1 MAYKA
6 NFGDLLEPGLREI
19 YDDRYSSIPSVFPE
33 VMTVN
38 TSTKQSE
45 KDSAISGFGYFDE
58 TSEGAS
64 VTYED
69 PVQMYDVTYTHKKYT
84 KGFKVSEEMYDDDL
98 YRIINR
104 KPGQLA
110 LAARRTAEYYAAQVF
125 NNAGS
130 TSYLGGDAKPLIST
144 LHPRSDG
151 GSVQSNKSA
160 AGATLGDANLNTGIL
175 ALESQ
180 LDDKGMKIATEAKI
194 LLVPRALRKTAMV
207 LTQSE
212 LQPGVST
219 YATND
224 LNYNK
229 TLGLRVIAWHYLST
243 ATNWFLIDPS
253 VALINWFWRKQPE
266 FKQDNSFD
274 TGMAL
279 FKTSMRFSTGFS
291 DWRGFWGSEG
301 DGATDGT

>member
-1 MAYKA
+1 MAFKA

-19 YDDRYSSIPSVFPE
+19 YDTRYNEIPSIFPQL
-33 VMTVN
+33 MTVN
-38 TSTKQSE
+38 NSTKQSE

-58 TSEGAS
+58 TTEGGS
-64 VTYED
+64 VVYED

-98 YRIINR
+98 YRIISR

-110 LAARRTAEYYAAQVF
+110 IAAKRTAEYHAADLF
-125 NNAGS
+125 NNAFD
-130 TSYLGGDAKPLIST
+130 TSVAGGDGKQLCST

-160 AGATLGDANLNTGIL
+160 TGLTLGDANLNTAIL
-175 ALESQ
+175 AFEGQ

-194 LLVPRALRKTAMV
+194 LLVPRSLKKTATV

-212 LQPGVST
+212 GLTQT
-219 YATND
+219 AYND
-224 LNYNK
+224 MNYSK
-229 TLGLRVIAWHYLST
+229 SLGLKVVAWHYLSVQ
-243 ATNWFLIDPS
+243 TNWFLIDPS
-253 VALINWFWRKQPE
+253 VALLNWFWRKQPE

-279 FKTSMRFSTGFS
+279 FKTSMRFSKGFS
-291 DWRGFWGSEG
+291 DWRGVWGSEG

>member
-1 MAYKA
+1 MAFKS

-19 YDDRYSSIPSVFPE
+19 YDARYAEIPQVFPQL
-33 VMTVN
+33 MTVN
-38 TSTKQSE
+38 SSTKQSE
-45 KDSAISGFGYFDE
+45 KDSAISGFGYFEE
-58 TSEGAS
+58 TSEGGS
-64 VTYED
+64 VVYED

-110 LAARRTAEYYAAQVF
+110 IAAKRTAEYHAADLF
-125 NNAGS
+125 NKAF
-130 TSYLGGDAKPLIST
+130 TTTVVGGDGKHLCST

-160 AGATLGDANLNTGIL
+160 TGLTLSDANLNTGLL
-175 ALESQ
+175 ALEGQ

-194 LLVPRALRKTAMV
+194 LLVPRALRKTATV
-207 LTQSE
+207 ITQSPLLSNSE
-212 LQPGVST
+212 L
-219 YATND
+219 ND
-224 LNYNK
+224 MNYTK
-229 TLGLRVIAWHYLST
+229 TLGLQVISWHYLT
-243 ATNWFLIDPS
+243 VATNWFLIDPS
-253 VALINWFWRKQPE
+253 VALLNWFWRKQPE

-279 FKTSMRFSTGFS
+279 FKTSMRFSKGFS
-291 DWRGFWGSEG
+291 DWRGVWGSEG
-301 DGATDGT
+301 DSATDGD

>member
-1 MAYKA
+1 MALRS

-19 YDDRYSSIPSVFPE
+19 YDTRYNEIPQVFPQ

-58 TSEGAS
+58 TTEGGS

-110 LAARRTAEYYAAQVF
+110 IAAKRTAEYHAASLF
-125 NNAGS
+125 NNAFS
-130 TSYLGGDAKPLIST
+130 TSYKGGDGVPLAST
-144 LHPRSDG
+144 VHPRSDG
-151 GSVQSNKSA
+151 GSTQSNASSN
-160 AGATLGDANLNTGIL
+160 GLTLGDTNLNTAIL
-175 ALESQ
+175 AFEGQ
-180 LDDKGMKIATEAKI
+180 LDDKGMKIATEADI
-194 LLVPRALRKTAMV
+194 ILVPRALKKTAVV
-207 LTQSE
+207 LTQSDG
-212 LQPGVST
+212 LVQSD
-219 YATND
+219 YND
-224 LNYNK
+224 MNYSK
-229 TLGLRVIAWHYLST
+229 SLGLKVVAWHYLTST
-243 ATNWFLIDPS
+243 TAWFLIDSS
-253 VALINWFWRKQPE
+253 VALLNWFWRKQPV
-266 FKQDNSFD
+266 FAQDNSFD

-279 FKTSMRFSTGFS
+279 FKTSMRFSKGFS
-291 DWRGFWGSEG
+291 DWRGFWASKG
-301 DGATDGT
+301 DGGAYSD

>member
-1 MAYKA
+1 MAYKN

-19 YDDRYSSIPSVFPE
+19 YDDRYSAIPSVFPE

-38 TSTKQSE
+38 NSTKQSE

-84 KGFKVSEEMYDDDL
+84 KGFKVSQEMYDDDL
-98 YRIINR
+98 YRVINR

-110 LAARRTAEYYAAQVF
+110 IAAKRTAEYYAASVF

-130 TSYLGGDAKPLIST
+130 TSYNGGDGKPLISV
-144 LHPRSDG
+144 LHPRADG

-194 LLVPRALRKTAMV
+194 LLVPRALKKTATV
-207 LTQSE
+207 LLQSE
-212 LQPGVST
+212 LLPGVST

-224 LNYNK
+224 YNYNK
-229 TLGLRVIAWHYLST
+229 TMNLRLIAWHYIT
-243 ATNWFLIDPS
+243 VATNWFLIDPTVS
-253 VALINWFWRKQPE
+253 LLNWFWRKQPE
-266 FKQDNSFD
+266 FSQDNSFD
-274 TGMAL
+274 TEMAL
-279 FKTSMRFSTGFS
+279 FKTSMRFSHGFS
-291 DWRGFWGSEG
+291 DWRGIWGSEG